1 MGRVYFVPVKSS
13 WISRLGLK
21 IHLKSGWTPSQLAH
35 KIFTI
40 LTRKKI
46 IVSTT

>member
-1 MGRVYFVPVKSS
+1 MGRFYFVPGKSS

-21 IHLKSGWTPSQLAH
+21 THLKSGWTPSQLAH

-40 LTRKKI
+40 LTKKKL
-46 IVSTT
+46 